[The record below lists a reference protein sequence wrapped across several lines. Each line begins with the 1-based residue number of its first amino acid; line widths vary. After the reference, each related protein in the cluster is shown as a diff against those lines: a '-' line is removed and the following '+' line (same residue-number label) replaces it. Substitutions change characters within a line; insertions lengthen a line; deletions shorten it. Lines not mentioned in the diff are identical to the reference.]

1 MFRFEHLVLEAAL
14 NIVCS
19 NLNRRVR
26 SLAPAVASTLNG
38 LRAESRGLDLLQQ
51 TQVDEL
57 LPLKNKLDELRK
69 RVKEIKR
76 AINDI
81 LNNDEDMALMYLE
94 ATPLATTNNPPSPAI
109 EQSRMN
115 NNNSSS
121 SSKSMFPRKQYY

>member
-57 LPLKNKLDELRK
+57 LPLKNKLDESQK
-69 RVKEIKR
+69 I
-76 AINDI
+76 
-81 LNNDEDMALMYLE
+81 
-94 ATPLATTNNPPSPAI
+94 
-109 EQSRMN
+109 MN
-115 NNNSSS
+115 TLDFSC
-121 SSKSMFPRKQYY
+121 MFPSQSHTRPKMNIQIQS